1 LVIMPLD
8 GAHGL
13 GMFCIILPLPNDRS
27 LKGLQLYRPYEHRE
41 GKSSNPF
48 SSNIMLAGLRNK
60 SQSSGTVQ
68 TVREIM
74 GIPPPAADT
83 SPSPSTN
90 CKQAQPI
97 EQEDV
102 LPSKKRLSTES
113 RAKRDHKKQKTTES
127 HLHQPRPSSRDSTGS
142 SADSNEDTPSTLHRS
157 LTYEAE
163 DPTNAPSAS
172 SFLTKD
178 QSQRIRLVWV
188 VEAEPGGTEY
198 CFSHTIANC
207 DRLVDYFDLVRDGL
221 ENDDDDDQKIIT
233 IMEKSV
239 VWRLSYKL
247 PGSPKKAF
255 TVRSG
260 DETGYEKLLQSLAR
274 CPLWDTESE
283 TKIDVELRV
292 LK

>member
-1 LVIMPLD
+1 MPLD

-13 GMFCIILPLPNDRS
+13 GMFCILIPLPNDRS
-27 LKGLQLYRPYEHRE
+27 LKGLQLYRPYEHRA

-48 SSNIMLAGLRNK
+48 TSHIMLAGLRNK
-60 SQSSGTVQ
+60 SQSSGTVE

-74 GIPPPAADT
+74 GISPPAVDT
-83 SPSPSTN
+83 SPSPSTD
-90 CKQAQPI
+90 CKRSRPV
-97 EQEDV
+97 EKEDM
-102 LPSKKRLSTES
+102 LPSNKRPSTEHG
-113 RAKRDHKKQKTTES
+113 AKQGHKKQKTTKS

-142 SADSNEDTPSTLHRS
+142 SADSNEDTPSMLRRS
-157 LTYEAE
+157 VTYETE
-163 DPTNAPSAS
+163 DLTNAPSAS
-172 SFLTKD
+172 LFLTKD

-188 VEAEPGGTEY
+188 VEAGPGGTEY

-221 ENDDDDDQKIIT
+221 EEDDDDDQSILT
-233 IMEKSV
+233 IMERSI

-247 PGSPKKAF
+247 PGLPKKAF
-255 TVRSG
+255 TVRAG
-260 DETGYEKLLQSLAR
+260 DETGYEKLLQSLAQ
-274 CPLWDTESE
+274 CPLWNTESE